1 MTFNL
6 MGKAV
11 KILKLPTV
19 NYENTPVT
27 IIPAQQGDANS
38 RFVNIS
44 LYDDRGDISLGAYT
58 KVVLN
63 ATLPDGSLEFTDGE
77 IDVEKNL
84 GICKI
89 AGSMLQ
95 QTGKICCDI
104 TFMNDDSENVSSLT
118 SQTFYIFVS
127 KSQGSDESIE
137 GSDDYTL
144 LEKLLKEVEELEDKV
159 ETAETARE
167 NAEESRV
174 TAENS
179 RVSAEQARVK
189 AEQARVAEESERV
202 SAEEA
207 RVSAEQSRASAESAR
222 VTAEQ
227 SRVKA
232 EQARAS
238 AETARESEEQKRVTA
253 EQSRASEEQ
262 KRVTAEA
269 GRVSAEQSRVTAEQ
283 GRVSAEQARVKAEQA
298 RVQAEEE
305 REEAEAQRQETIAG
319 MEGTY
324 AKLNQVVRYDA
335 GQDLT
340 DAQKLQVK
348 NNTRISAI
356 AILNTA
362 GWYRVLAI
370 TGSGI
375 YGELTM
381 RGSWN
386 YNMPT
391 VAKVNFAISE
401 CKNMTQLNYSNV
413 SVWGYLNSV
422 SAIRIIP
429 GDPAYVD
436 IYYVQNQV
444 NRVSIEFDGISN
456 GFETNSITTVDF
468 TDMGTSDVEN
478 SCKIEIKTGM
488 STQGGAL
495 YVNGTDI
502 NGRIDDIVDG
512 TTTVA
517 KATQATRFYANDTR
531 NDNQP
536 PSWYQNSDNSKISM
550 SEFKSA
556 SAIGADSIL
565 TDSRGLCIL
574 YTIIPWGDS
583 SGGTPIQVAVQSDT
597 SSGKAK
603 MAMRSALNNDSW
615 GAWQKVATVNDI
627 PVTSVAGKTGAVTL
641 SKSDVGLSNVDNTA
655 DAAKPVSTAQAT
667 AIADAKAAG
676 TSAQSSISSHTAN
689 KSNPHAVTKAQVGLG
704 NVDNVKQYSA
714 SNPPPYP
721 VTSVNNKTGAVTLSK
736 SDVGL
741 GNVDNTADA
750 SKDVYSAQNIL
761 PNPDIYYS
769 VNPYGRASGSTIG
782 MYSTALGND
791 CEASGTNSIALG
803 YNAKA
808 TAWISLAVGSSA
820 TASGSDAIAI
830 GASTASGDD
839 SIAIGQG
846 ASATRSNS
854 CAFGAMSQANGSGNT
869 AIGYSAI
876 APATVSDT
884 IRLGSSSLSRLQ
896 CAVELTKVSDE
907 RDKTDIEDI
916 TDALK
921 FITKLNPKT
930 YVRNNRDYYI
940 SDENRQSDDFK
951 KYGMC
956 DYDKKAHE
964 AGEKKGTRRRSG
976 LLAQEVLRTIS
987 EVYGTDNYA
996 NIVNDDFYDLTE
1008 KPDNIENQYT
1018 IAYEALI
1025 PFLIGAIK
1033 ELKAEVDKLKANAIQ

>member
-1 MTFNL
+1 

-174 TAENS
+174 TAEQS

-262 KRVTAEA
+262 KRVTAES
-269 GRVSAEQSRVTAEQ
+269 GRVSAEESRVTAEQ
-283 GRVSAEQARVKAEQA
+283 SRVSAEQARVKAEQA

-305 REEAEAQRQETIAG
+305 REEAEAQRQETIAD

-335 GQDLT
+335 GQSLT
-340 DAQKLQVK
+340 DTQRQQVHD
-348 NNTRISAI
+348 NVTRRVEQE
-356 AILNTA
+356 LDTP
-362 GWYRVLAI
+362 GWYRVAKMYNE
-370 TGSGI
+370 SGQ
-375 YGELTM
+375 YTLTI
-381 RGSWN
+381 RSRWTT
-386 YNMPT
+386 YAPT
-391 VAKVNFAISE
+391 EMKIF
-401 CKNMTQLNYSNV
+401 LNYGQIVDNLDTCNISSFGYV
-413 SVWGYLNSV
+413 STVNKICIVNIDNY
-422 SAIRIIP
+422 IYIDIH
-429 GDPAYVD
+429 YVP
-436 IYYVQNQV
+436 NNK
-444 NRVSIEFDGISN
+444 NRVSVELEGYVIGGVISDTALIQ
-456 GFETNSITTVDF
+456 FESQGTEAKS
-468 TDMGTSDVEN
+468 DMVYN
-478 SCKIEIKTGM
+478 LKTGM
-488 STQGGAL
+488 STQGGSL
-495 YVNGTDI
+495 YVNGTDLG
-502 NGRIDDIVDG
+502 GRIDDIVDG

-517 KATQATRFYANDTR
+517 KATDAYSLRGINTRDT
-531 NDNQP
+531 NEP
-536 PSWYQNSDNSKISM
+536 PSFYINYTKQCMEFKTIRAIGAAGIIYGEYCMLITINPWSDNS
-550 SEFKSA
+550 
-556 SAIGADSIL
+556 
-565 TDSRGLCIL
+565 
-574 YTIIPWGDS
+574 
-583 SGGTPIQVAVQSDT
+583 GGYPIQIVCNASPSDGVARIAIRPGISDT
-597 SSGKAK
+597 E
-603 MAMRSALNNDSW
+603 W
-615 GAWQKVATVNDI
+615 GTWKRVLTSDDI
-627 PVTSVAGKTGAVTL
+627 KVTSVAGKTGAVTL
-641 SKSDVGLSNVDNTA
+641 TKSDVDLD
-655 DAAKPVSTAQAT
+655 
-667 AIADAKAAG
+667 
-676 TSAQSSISSHTAN
+676 
-689 KSNPHAVTKAQVGLG
+689 

-750 SKDVYSAQNIL
+750 NKDVYSAQNIL

-769 VNPYGRASGSTIG
+769 VNPYGRASESTIG
-782 MYSTALGND
+782 MYSTALGNA

-884 IRLGSSSLSRLQ
+884 IRLGSSSLSGLQ